1 MKKSITYFLL
11 GALTFGLFAFV
22 SNKKEEKKGFH
33 DSFTE
38 VLKSAKTYTLEVA
51 ENMPAEDYTFK
62 PHDSV
67 RTFGEQ
73 MAHIALSSKLMNMM
87 FIKGEKVD
95 FNPAEGAKLEK
106 SVGASKEECIKLI
119 NENFDEIIATIEGMS
134 DEDLQAT
141 FVFGFAPNKPEL
153 TKEQGY
159 IFIRDHITHHRGQ
172 AITTLRIKGHDAP
185 PYRPF

>member
-11 GALTFGLFAFV
+11 GALSVGLFAFV
-22 SNKKEEKKGFH
+22 SNKNEETKSFH
-33 DSFTE
+33 DSFTAT
-38 VLKSAKTYTLEVA
+38 LKSAKAYTLEVA
-51 ENMPAEDYTFK
+51 EKMPAEDYTFK

-67 RTFGEQ
+67 RSFGEQ
-73 MAHIALSSKLMNMM
+73 MAHIALSSKLMNTM

-95 FNPAEGAKLEK
+95 FNPAEGAKIET
-106 SVGASKEECIKLI
+106 SVGASKEQCIKLL
-119 NENFDEIIATIEGMS
+119 NSNFDEIIATIEGMS
-134 DEDLQAT
+134 NEDLQGT

-153 TKEQGY
+153 SKEEGF

-185 PYRPF
+185 SYRPF